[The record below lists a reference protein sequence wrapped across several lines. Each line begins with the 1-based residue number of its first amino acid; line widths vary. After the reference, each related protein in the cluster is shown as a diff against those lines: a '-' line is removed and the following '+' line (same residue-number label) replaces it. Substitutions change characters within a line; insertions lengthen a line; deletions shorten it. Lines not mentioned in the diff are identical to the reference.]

1 MSTSDDLL
9 AFEHKFFGP
18 DRHAGEVA
26 KGKGS
31 KFATAPSEH
40 RVHHAALEALIAAEK
55 DHEAATAAES
65 AAHAKLQ
72 AAIARVE
79 ETGKAIDNG

>member
-1 MSTSDDLL
+1 MSTADDLL

-18 DRHAGEVA
+18 DRHDNQVA
-26 KGKGS
+26 KGRGS
-31 KFATAPSEH
+31 AFANAPSAH

-55 DHEAATAAES
+55 NHEAATAAES
-65 AAHAKLQ
+65 AAHTKLQ

-79 ETGKAIDNG
+79 ETGKAIDNA